1 MASRGAWRQGHA
13 SRLRLD
19 NASLQPQL
27 AQLIQSV
34 AVRLDP
40 CRRTPP
46 EGLCVGSSVRAWT
59 RGVSFF
65 GSGVPFRVPRR
76 HVVVFSARKRQNRR
90 FGAGGEGDAAFEFAK
105 RFSRPGLSLGA
116 MVLKDLKPP
125 HLCLRPA
132 PNRNILRF
140 RARFP
145 TRWPEAG
152 AFPVVDKLPHLL
164 STKIRGA
171 VCPRIFI
178 GSVVGGKFWR

>member
-1 MASRGAWRQGHA
+1 MRAWVRGAA
-13 SRLRLD
+13 
-19 NASLQPQL
+19 
-27 AQLIQSV
+27 
-34 AVRLDP
+34 
-40 CRRTPP
+40 
-46 EGLCVGSSVRAWT
+46 
-59 RGVSFF
+59 FF

-116 MVLKDLKPP
+116 MVLKDPKPP

-164 STKIRGA
+164 STFRAFENPRCLACLGFLCAPLWCAVQVKMFSAAMPPSDAGGMIKTTHFSVDFLLRG
-171 VCPRIFI
+171 R
-178 GSVVGGKFWR
+178 